1 MSKSATITILL
12 DLNSNDTFEIKS
24 IIKDLKTAGWVLYTN
39 GIAAYL
45 PQGDNGDYNWIDK
58 AITEEELIDILVE
71 KEIIMK

>member
-12 DLNSNDTFEIKS
+12 DLNSNDKFEIKS
-24 IIKDLKTAGWVLYTN
+24 IIKDLKKAGWVLYNN

-58 AITEEELIDILVE
+58 AISEEELIDILVE